1 MNRLL
6 NNSDDKHSSASH
18 QYEISSMISRLR
30 NVKNLSIID
39 LSKQASVDIKFI
51 EDVETGVYND
61 CFDQITRI
69 IEQLGYKMD
78 FVKTSNIK
86 SLVFSNID
94 RNDKIGDLCKD
105 LSGDMFFCNL
115 EDENKRRE
123 YIISIG
129 YKYFI
134 TQSAIKLFFKEF
146 LGENIDFDKD

>member
-6 NNSDDKHSSASH
+6 NNSDDKHSSACH

-78 FVKTSNIK
+78 FVKKLYFLVSNKYPEVK
-86 SLVFSNID
+86 S
-94 RNDKIGDLCKD
+94 
-105 LSGDMFFCNL
+105 NL
-115 EDENKRRE
+115 LETIMEMNNLDVYYERVE
-123 YIISIG
+123 
-129 YKYFI
+129 
-134 TQSAIKLFFKEF
+134 
-146 LGENIDFDKD
+146 